1 MIKNCKLP
9 AGFLRLNTEKYFS
22 IFSRKLPV
30 SLKWFLSCSVFFL
43 CFGACIAT
51 SFANQKE
58 LDPKQYNPS
67 YKKPGHLEQKKVT
80 DSGLKD
86 NSGSKDT
93 SDMAFI
99 KGGKF
104 VRGSSFEQNK
114 AAFKTCRKHDRSCRL
129 WWFSDEYPLKLVAVD
144 SYLIDIYEV
153 TNEKYLEFVKAT
165 GHPPALDDSCS
176 TDACWE
182 GNLWKGSSF
191 PSAIRN
197 QPVTQVSWYDAETYC
212 KWRGKRLP
220 TEAEWEKAARGPSGS
235 VYPWGTGF
243 PRGRATFKRKWKGLY
258 TMTNVGTYPTGVSV
272 YGVHDMAGNVWEWVS
287 DWYSRTYYTHGA
299 KDNPQGYEDGEFK
312 SLRGGSWVNFAD
324 SLRSAFRRWSR
335 PDVKFNDTGF
345 RCAKSA
351 PIDIGIN

>member
-9 AGFLRLNTEKYFS
+9 AEFLRLNTEKYFS

-67 YKKPGHLEQKKVT
+67 YKKPGHLEQKKVI

-99 KGGKF
+99 RGGKF

-114 AAFKTCRKHDRSCRL
+114 AAFKACRKHDRSCKL
-129 WWFSDEYPLKLVAVD
+129 WWFSDEYPLKLVTID

-176 TDACWE
+176 TDGCWE
-182 GNLWKGSSF
+182 GNLWKGSTF
-191 PSAIRN
+191 PSVIRN
-197 QPVTQVSWYDAETYC
+197 QPVTQVSWYDAEAYC

-287 DWYSRTYYTHGA
+287 DWYSRTYYTHGS